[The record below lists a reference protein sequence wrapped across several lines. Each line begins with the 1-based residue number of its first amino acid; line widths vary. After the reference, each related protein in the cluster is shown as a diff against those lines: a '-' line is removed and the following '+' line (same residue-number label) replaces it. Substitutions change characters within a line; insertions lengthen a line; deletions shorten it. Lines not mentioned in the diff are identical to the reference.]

1 MRIILA
7 IKVAATLSKSVAAI
21 ICFFQKLRVAFL
33 AILWYVVLLQGG
45 EAHGERPGVH
55 GPRPECTETI
65 PGRRLQAVRKGM
77 ARGTEGRELEVPA
90 DVPHRGVHEKE
101 PKQGGLRHSYGAQG
115 LQNDLD
121 RYTGADHVHLS
132 QRKKVQGKPSA
143 SSKIRERKF

>member
-1 MRIILA
+1 MAGDGSPGGHSLRYRPRPFSLRTQLCQLRDWA
-7 IKVAATLSKSVAAI
+7 EAAAVAQYAEGAS
-21 ICFFQKLRVAFL
+21 
-33 AILWYVVLLQGG
+33 
-45 EAHGERPGVH
+45 HGERPGVH

-65 PGRRLQAVRKGM
+65 PGRRLQAVRAGM
-77 ARGTEGRELEVPA
+77 ACGAEGRELEVPA
-90 DVPHRGVHEKE
+90 DVPHRGVYEKE
-101 PKQGGLRHSYGAQG
+101 PKQRGLRHSYGAQG